1 MKEKVEQILTKL
13 RTDDKLLEKFQKN
26 PASVIEEYLGVDL
39 PDDQVNQIVEAVKAR
54 LQLDKLGSALGG
66 LFRK

>member
-26 PASVIEEYLGVDL
+26 PASVMEEYLGVDL

-66 LFRK
+66 FFQK

>member
-54 LQLDKLGSALGG
+54 LLLDKLGSALGG
-66 LFRK
+66 FFQK